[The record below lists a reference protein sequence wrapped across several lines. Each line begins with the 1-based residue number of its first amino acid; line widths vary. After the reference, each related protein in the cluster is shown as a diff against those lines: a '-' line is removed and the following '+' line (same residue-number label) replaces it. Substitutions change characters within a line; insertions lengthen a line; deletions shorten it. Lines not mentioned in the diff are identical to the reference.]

1 MEEEAMFC
9 VSRQMQLRWSSLLIA
24 LVVALACSAQLDA
37 ASGSSK
43 PIRFIVPWA
52 AGGGTDITAR
62 VYAANLSRR
71 LNQTI
76 IVDNRT
82 GASGIVGVDVTAKAP
97 PDGSTICIISASSAV
112 NSATNQ
118 NLPYDLVKDLQGVSQ
133 LIAAPFVLV
142 VLPSFPAKSVGE
154 LIAYAKANPGKLNFG
169 SSGIGGL
176 THLAGAMLGHMS
188 QTNMVHVAYRGE
200 AAAIIDL
207 LNGSTQFQV
216 ASLLNANPHINS
228 GRLRA
233 LGITSSKRNSALP
246 DIPTIAEAGVPG
258 YEVSQWYG
266 VVTAAK
272 VPKEIVEKLSAD
284 IAVSA
289 RDPEVAQRLKTD
301 GVDAVSSKPE
311 EFSAHVKSEVARWG
325 TLVKNAG
332 LKLQ

>member
-1 MEEEAMFC
+1 MLGL
-9 VSRQMQLRWSSLLIA
+9 SQQIQLRGFLLLIA
-24 LVVALACSAQLDA
+24 LLITLIYSAQLNA
-37 ASGSSK
+37 ASGSPK

-62 VYAANLSRR
+62 IYAANLSKR
-71 LNQTI
+71 LNQTV

-82 GASGIVGVDVTAKAP
+82 GASGILGVDVTAKAP
-97 PDGSTICIISASSAV
+97 PDGNTICIISASSAV

-118 NLPYDLVKDLQGVSQ
+118 NMPYDLVKDLQGVSQ

-154 LIAYAKANPGKLNFG
+154 LIAYAKANPGKLNYG
-169 SSGIGGL
+169 SSGVRGL
-176 THLAGAMLGHMS
+176 THLAGAMLAHMS
-188 QTNMVHVAYRGE
+188 QTDMVHVAYRGE

-207 LNGSTQFQV
+207 MSGSTQFQV

-233 LGITSSKRNSALP
+233 LAITSSKRNSALP
-246 DIPTIAEAGVPG
+246 DIPTIAESGIPG

-266 VVTAAK
+266 VVTSAK
-272 VPKEIVEKLSAD
+272 VPKEIVNKLSAD
-284 IAVSA
+284 IAISA
-289 RDPEVAQRLKTD
+289 RDPEVVQRLKTD

-311 EFSAHVKSEVARWG
+311 EFSAHVKSEVARW
-325 TLVKNAG
+325 
-332 LKLQ
+332 